1 MAAFELVQLPS
12 FTTAVI
18 ELIQKPSLGTA
29 AIARFKPVGLG
40 LYFFIFPLRSHS
52 SRRSDDP
59 AAAPSPALILFS
71 PSAPPISPI
80 PSDFFTDRL
89 WESVDKDWIDCLRNE
104 PVHNLLQIP
113 SGVVQVKMN

>member
-1 MAAFELVQLPS
+1 MIKEDPVVENGGFLFLKLPSSRTAAFGLVQLPS
-12 FTTAVI
+12 FTTPAF

-40 LYFFIFPLRSHS
+40 LYFFTFPLRSHS

-71 PSAPPISPI
+71 
-80 PSDFFTDRL
+80 SDFSDP
-89 WESVDKDWIDCLRNE
+89 LRFL
-104 PVHNLLQIP
+104 H
-113 SGVVQVKMN
+113 